1 MTNSINETSPPISK
15 HPPFRCLHELLAFQ
29 SERAPEA
36 VAIGAPG
43 RMPLTYG
50 GLLPHVE
57 DTVRALNDLGVGR
70 NDRVAIVLP
79 NGPEMAAAFLGVAA
93 GATAAP
99 LNPAYR
105 QSEFDFYLSD
115 LNAKAL
121 IVQAGIDSPAEDVA
135 RARGIPLLEV
145 SPVAEAEAGIFTLTG
160 DGRFSPAHDGYAQPE
175 DVALALHTSGT
186 TARPKIVPLT
196 QANICATAQYNQAAL
211 ELTESDCC
219 LSVMPLFHVHGLLRS
234 TLSSL
239 AAGGSVFCSPGFYA
253 PRFFEWI
260 EEARPTWYTAVPTVH
275 QAILARAAPN
285 REIITHRP
293 LRFIRTGAAD
303 CPPQVIA
310 ELESTFNCPVI
321 EGYGM
326 TEATPI
332 TSNPLRQRKPG
343 SVGVAA
349 GPEVAIMDEAGR
361 LLPPGQR
368 GEIAIR
374 GDNVTPGYEGNP
386 QVNASAFTNG
396 WLRTGDQGYLD
407 DEGYLFITGRI
418 KEIINRGGEK
428 ISPREVD
435 EVLLDHPAVMQ
446 AVAFAAPHAQLGED
460 VAAAVVLNPNATVSE
475 RELREFAAE
484 HLADFKVPRRIVL
497 LEEIPK
503 GPTGKVQRTSLAEKL
518 GLMAAVPTQPQVR
531 SDIVLPRTPVEKALV
546 EIWIQV
552 LGVEQVSIHD
562 NFFDLGGDSMLATQV
577 VSRVQETMQVTL
589 TPLSFFE
596 APTVVDLAVII
607 AARQVGER
615 DETVDALADLEELS
629 EEEAERLL
637 ADAAQSKGKI

>member
-1 MTNSINETSPPISK
+1 MNETLPHISK
-15 HPPFRCLHELLAFQ
+15 HPSFRCLHDLLALQ
-29 SERAPEA
+29 SELAPDA

-43 RMPLTYG
+43 RLPLTYG
-50 GLLPHVE
+50 GLLRQVE
-57 DTVRALNDLGVGR
+57 DTVRVLNDLGVGR

-79 NGPEMAAAFLGVAA
+79 NGPEMAAAFLGVVA

-105 QSEFDFYLSD
+105 AQEFDFYLSD

-121 IVQAGIDSPAEDVA
+121 LVQAGIDSPARSVA
-135 RARGIPLLEV
+135 RARGIPLFEL
-145 SPVAEAEAGIFTLTG
+145 SPVAEAEAGVFTLIG
-160 DGRFSPAHDGYAQPE
+160 DERLSPTHNGFSRPE
-175 DVALALHTSGT
+175 DIALVLHTSGT

-196 QANICATAQYNQAAL
+196 QANICASAHYNQVAL

-219 LSVMPLFHVHGLLRS
+219 LNVMPLFHVHGLLRS

-239 AAGGSVFCSPGFYA
+239 VAGGRVFYSPGFYA
-253 PRFFEWI
+253 PRFFEWM
-260 EEARPTWYTAVPTVH
+260 EEARPTWYTAAPAIH
-275 QAILARAAPN
+275 QEILAQAAPN
-285 REIITHRP
+285 RETIARYP
-293 LRFIRTGAAD
+293 LRFIRTGAAV
-303 CPPQVIA
+303 CPPRVIA
-310 ELESTFNCPVI
+310 ELESVFNCPLI

-332 TSNPLRQRKPG
+332 ASTPLSRRKPG
-343 SVGVAA
+343 SVGLAA

-361 LLPPGQR
+361 LLPPGQS
-368 GEIAIR
+368 GEVVVR
-374 GDNVTPGYEGNP
+374 GDNVTSGYEGNP
-386 QVNASAFTNG
+386 QANASAFTNG

-407 DEGYLFITGRI
+407 DEGYLFLTGRI

-460 VAAAVVLNPNATVSE
+460 VAAAVVLEPNSTVSE
-475 RELREFAAE
+475 RELRRFAAE
-484 HLADFKVPRRIVL
+484 SLADFKVPRRIVL

-503 GPTGKVQRTSLAEKL
+503 GPTGKLQRTSLAEKL
-518 GLMAAVPTQPQVR
+518 GLTAATPTQPR
-531 SDIVLPRTPVEKALV
+531 MKTDIVLPRTPMEEALV
-546 EIWIQV
+546 EIWAQL
-552 LGVEQVSIHD
+552 LGVERVSVHD
-562 NFFDLGGDSMLATQV
+562 DFFELGGSSMLATQV
-577 VSRVQETMQVTL
+577 ISGVQETMQVKL

-596 APTVVDLAVII
+596 APTVADLAVVI
-607 AARQVGER
+607 AAGQVER
-615 DETVDALADLEELS
+615 NEMADTLADLEELS

-637 ADAAQSKGKI
+637 ANMAQDQGE